1 MKMKMAATLFTIGYE
16 GLALDRFIARL
27 KAADVRRV
35 IDVRELPL
43 SHKPGFSKRPLSR
56 ALEAAGLGY
65 EHIPALGCPRPIRN
79 RYRADNKW
87 PAYARAF
94 RTHLAKQSD
103 AVRNLARGART
114 AKACLL
120 CFEAD
125 PNRCHRT
132 FVAEAAARA
141 GNLRVVHL
149 SC

>member
-56 ALEAAGLGY
+56 ALEAAGLAY

-87 PAYARAF
+87 PAYTRAF
-94 RTHLAKQSD
+94 RTHLAKKSD
-103 AVRNLARGART
+103 AVRDLARGPRT
-114 AKACLL
+114 AKACL
-120 CFEAD
+120 
-125 PNRCHRT
+125 
-132 FVAEAAARA
+132 
-141 GNLRVVHL
+141 
-149 SC
+149 